1 MQLAE
6 TAIYHINLI
15 VEINYYLM
23 LRSGASYPVCRA
35 EHRYLN

>member
-23 LRSGASYPVCRA
+23 LRRNYS
-35 EHRYLN
+35 